1 MRGDAV
7 MSSGQPGFW
16 DVQDRLRELSA
27 QGDPL
32 EKLAATVDFELFR
45 AELSAAL
52 GARDHSKG
60 GRPAFDP
67 VLKFR
72 MLVLQALHGLSLA
85 QTEYLVADRLSW
97 MRFCQLGPG
106 DAVPDGNTL
115 WDFREA
121 LIATGALEAL
131 FARLDG
137 AITAAG
143 YLPMAGQIVDATLVS
158 APRQRNTEAEKARIK
173 AGETARDIWP
183 DKPAR
188 ARQKDTDARWTVKFS
203 KAKPTPDGKP
213 LIDIAIPT
221 YGYKS
226 HISIDRRHGV
236 IRRGKTTDAAA
247 HDGARLREGLIDPNN
262 TASDVWA
269 DTAYR
274 SAANERYL
282 DGIGRVSRI
291 HRRKPTGRPLP
302 RHTARANAAKS
313 AVRAHVEHPF
323 AYQKGVMG
331 LVIRTIGLARA
342 SATVT
347 LANMAYNMKRW
358 CWLERRSMPI

>member
-1 MRGDAV
+1 
-7 MSSGQPGFW
+7 MSAGQPGFW

-32 EKLAATVDFELFR
+32 EKLARTVDFELFR
-45 AELSAAL
+45 AELTATL
-52 GARDHSKG
+52 GPRDRSKG

-97 MRFCQLGPG
+97 MRFCRLGPG
-106 DAVPDGNTL
+106 EAVPDANTL

-121 LIATGALEAL
+121 LIATGALERL
-131 FARLDG
+131 FTRLDE

-158 APRQRNTEAEKARIK
+158 APRQRNNDEEKARIR
-173 AGETARDIWP
+173 AGEKAAAIWP
-183 DKPAR
+183 DKPAK

-203 KAKPTPDGKP
+203 KAKPGPDGKP
-213 LIDIAIPT
+213 QIDIAIPA

-236 IRRGKTTDAAA
+236 IRRARTTDAAA

-262 TASDVWA
+262 TASEVWA

-274 SAANERYL
+274 SAQNEQYL
-282 DGIGRVSRI
+282 QGIGRVSRI
-291 HRRKPTGRPLP
+291 HRRKPAGRPMAK
-302 RHTARANAAKS
+302 HFARGNATKS

-342 SATVT
+342 HAAIT
-347 LANMAYNMKRW
+347 LANMGYNMKRW
-358 CWLERRSMPI
+358 CWLDRQRATA